1 MLYKKLK
8 HIFTLQVTITMRR
21 NFMLHS
27 LLNASNPNCVW
38 ICVYSLFKVL
48 KDWGIIMYTS
58 FFSLYES
65 SVFQKACI
73 TNKSCFLPKWKSL
86 DWISNL
92 YAIYINQCCKNCIL
106 RKCFWYSFL
115 NSWMMNFKKIQ
126 AFKTCLSNQYI
137 ILPHYVIYGF

>member
-1 MLYKKLK
+1 MPIIMFYKKLK
-8 HIFTLQVTITMRR
+8 YIFTLQVTITMRR

-65 SVFQKACI
+65 SVFQKACR
-73 TNKSCFLPKWKSL
+73 TNKTCFLPKWKSL
-86 DWISNL
+86 VWIQNV
-92 YAIYINQCCKNCIL
+92 YVIYINQFNKNFIQKL
-106 RKCFWYSFL
+106 IRITEFNVFNIDNIQQYTSISSF
-115 NSWMMNFKKIQ
+115 
-126 AFKTCLSNQYI
+126 
-137 ILPHYVIYGF
+137 

>member
-1 MLYKKLK
+1 MKTKYVTTFAFWIVSFCIIIPCLPIIMFYKKLK

-38 ICVYSLFKVL
+38 ICVCSLFKVL

-65 SVFQKACI
+65 SVFQKACG
-73 TNKSCFLPKWKSL
+73 TNKSCFLPKWNSSL
-86 DWISNL
+86 WISNVFL
-92 YAIYINQCCKNCIL
+92 IYTNQSYK
-106 RKCFWYSFL
+106 
-115 NSWMMNFKKIQ
+115 M
-126 AFKTCLSNQYI
+126 CLSKQYT
-137 ILPHYVIYGF
+137 ILPQHVIYGF